1 MRSKALTSI
10 RSDLRQL
17 SLAANNVTKN
27 WPISFYEPD
36 WKRSTEKKNPLLTQM
51 MSFAQVVNG
60 PIHSSPQH
68 HSHLDDQS
76 TRSTKVQPYIQDNL
90 YLSID

>member
-1 MRSKALTSI
+1 MHLTSI

-27 WPISFYEPD
+27 WPISFYETD

-60 PIHSSPQH
+60 PIHSPPQH

>member
-1 MRSKALTSI
+1 MSRKTDQLVFTNQIEKARL
-10 RSDLRQL
+10 
-17 SLAANNVTKN
+17 K
-27 WPISFYEPD
+27 
-36 WKRSTEKKNPLLTQM
+36 KKNPLLTQM

-60 PIHSSPQH
+60 PIHSPPQH

-90 YLSID
+90 YLSFD

>member
-1 MRSKALTSI
+1 MHLTSI

-36 WKRSTEKKNPLLTQM
+36 LKRSTEKKISWLM
-51 MSFAQVVNG
+51 MTVAQVVND
-60 PIHSSPQH
+60 PVHSPPQH
-68 HSHLDDQS
+68 YSHLDDQS
-76 TRSTKVQPYIQDNL
+76 ARSTEIQPYYQDNL